1 MRCRTATLAGLLA
14 GSFLLIVPAAHAAA
28 TCAGRGATIVGTT
41 HRDVLVGTQGDDVVW
56 LDSGNDEFYGAGGDD
71 VVCGGEGRDRIAGVE
86 GDDTIFGG
94 PGRDS
99 LGGGAGNDRVS
110 GEAGSD
116 VVEGSAG
123 DDRVRGGPGDDYF
136 YEGLG
141 DDKVFGGSGRDW
153 LSYHGSST
161 GIRVDA
167 GAHTV
172 DGAGR
177 DTTSAIETYE
187 GTNLGDVMRGGPDDD
202 DLRGMAGEDRISGRG
217 GDDYV
222 EAFDGVVRAGQG
234 NDKVSAGGAVTVY
247 LGAGT
252 NVATLI
258 SGSPRVYGGGG
269 RDLFRV
275 VRPAVQASIDG
286 GSPGNQISFRGL
298 RRSVSVNIG
307 AGKASWRGGGLSF
320 TDVHNIV
327 GSRRADQLVG
337 SAATDYLFGR
347 GGDDTLRGA
356 AGNDLLKG
364 GKGADTTKGGPG
376 QDFCSAEHRVGC
388 ETNLG

>member
-56 LDSGNDEFYGAGGDD
+56 LDSGNDEFYGSGGDD
-71 VVCGGEGRDRIAGVE
+71 
-86 GDDTIFGG
+86 
-94 PGRDS
+94 
-99 LGGGAGNDRVS
+99 
-110 GEAGSD
+110 
-116 VVEGSAG
+116 
-123 DDRVRGGPGDDYF
+123 
-136 YEGLG
+136 
-141 DDKVFGGSGRDW
+141 
-153 LSYHGSST
+153 
-161 GIRVDA
+161 
-167 GAHTV
+167 
-172 DGAGR
+172 
-177 DTTSAIETYE
+177 
-187 GTNLGDVMRGGPDDD
+187 
-202 DLRGMAGEDRISGRG
+202 
-217 GDDYV
+217 
-222 EAFDGVVRAGQG
+222 VVRAGQG

-247 LGAGT
+247 LGADT

-286 GSPGNQISFRGL
+286 GSPGTQIGFRGL